1 MMSRLGVLL
10 RRAKDI
16 LQTEGLRPL
25 VGRGFDFVKAPF
37 FQYGNYYLYQHTPKE
52 RNEADFMPRIQD
64 VTFRMV
70 STSEEADELAASTGY
85 DFRRR
90 FVNAKR
96 SLDKG
101 AIAFCFFVNEE
112 IAHIGWVA
120 LSEEAKKTFD
130 RLPYKVDFSNGE
142 ASTGGTITVPKYRG
156 KGLMAY
162 GYFKRLQFLR
172 EQGVTASRNA
182 VAVNN
187 IASQKAHAKF
197 APKIYARA
205 RYLKL
210 FWWDFWKERPVHD
223 IDTPE

>member
-1 MMSRLGVLL
+1 MISRLGVLL

-16 LQTEGLRPL
+16 FQTEGLTPL
-25 VGRGFDFVKAPF
+25 LKRGFDFATAPLY
-37 FQYGNYYLYQHTPKE
+37 QYGDYYLYQHTLEE

-64 VTFRMV
+64 FTFRMV
-70 STSEEADELAASTGY
+70 RTNEEADELAASPGY

-90 FVNAKR
+90 FVNARK

-101 AIAFCFFVNEE
+101 AIAFCVFVSGE

-130 RLPYKVDFSNGE
+130 PLPYKVDFSNGE

-182 VAVNN
+182 VTVNN
-187 IASQKAHAKF
+187 IASQKAHAKLG
-197 APKIYARA
+197 PKIYARA

-210 FWWDFWKERPVHD
+210 LWWDLWKERPVHD
-223 IDTPE
+223 INTRE

>member
-1 MMSRLGVLL
+1 MISRLGVLL
-10 RRAKDI
+10 RRARDI
-16 LQTEGLRPL
+16 LQTEGLTPL
-25 VGRGFDFVKAPF
+25 LTRGFDFVKAPL

-64 VTFRMV
+64 FTFRMV
-70 STSEEADELAASTGY
+70 ATSEEADELAASTGY

-101 AIAFCFFVNEE
+101 AIAFCVFVSGE

-120 LSEEAKKTFD
+120 LGEEAKKTFD

-142 ASTGGTITVPKYRG
+142 ASTGGTVTVPKYRG

-162 GYFKRLQFLR
+162 GYLKRLQFLR

-187 IASQKAHAKF
+187 IASQKAHAKLS
-197 APKIYARA
+197 PKIYARA

-210 FWWDFWKERPVHD
+210 FWWNFWKEIPC
-223 IDTPE
+223 

>member
-1 MMSRLGVLL
+1 MISRLGVLL

-25 VGRGFDFVKAPF
+25 VGRGFDFVKASF
-37 FQYGNYYLYQHTPKE
+37 FQYGNYYLYQHTVEE

-64 VTFRMV
+64 FTFKIVR
-70 STSEEADELAASTGY
+70 TKEEADALAAAIGY

-101 AIAFCFFVNEE
+101 AIAFCVFAKGE

-142 ASTGGTITVPKYRG
+142 ACTGGTITVPKYRK

-182 VAVNN
+182 VRVNN
-187 IASQKAHAKF
+187 IASQRAQAKLG
-197 APKIYARA
+197 PRIYARA

-210 FWWDFWKERPVHD
+210 LWWGSWKERPIHD
-223 IDTPE
+223 IDIPE

>member
-1 MMSRLGVLL
+1 MISRLGVLL
-10 RRAKDI
+10 RRARDI
-16 LQTEGLRPL
+16 LQTEGLKPL
-25 VGRGFDFVKAPF
+25 IKRGFDFMKAPL
-37 FQYGNYYLYQHTPKE
+37 FQYGNYYLYQHTLKE

-90 FVNAKR
+90 FINARK

-130 RLPYKVDFSNGE
+130 RLPYEVDFSNGE
-142 ASTGGTITVPKYRG
+142 ACTGGTITVPKYRG

-162 GYFKRLQFLR
+162 GYFKRLQFLK

-187 IASQKAHAKF
+187 VASQKAHAKF